1 MDLRLYQLIADCDD
15 WLVELSRLIAGSG
28 DSPPTPGKRSSARTL
43 LLHSCYI
50 QHAKHASEKVRDSIA
65 FSTSFDV
72 DAVFTFL
79 TGDTDAIDE
88 LLTAVGMALKHTLRP
103 KRLRKFCESLLS
115 GNISDT
121 EDHLSSN
128 ANPYTGLIDSALAE
142 FEERSDLEITRNNQE
157 VVAHLERHPAMIA
170 AQALK
175 RSRQRTLQILNSL
188 GSRNRQRAYEI
199 VGILKGLSF
208 EAIRR
213 ASRNSQ
219 RK

>member
-28 DSPPTPGKRSSARTL
+28 DLPRIPGKRSSAWTL

-50 QHAKHASEKVRDSIA
+50 QNAKHAVEKVRDSIA
-65 FSTSFDV
+65 FSTLFDA

-103 KRLRKFCESLLS
+103 NRLRKFCESLLS

-128 ANPYTGLIDSALAE
+128 ANPYAGLIVSALAE
-142 FEERSDLEITRNNQE
+142 FEDLRGLRMTRNNQE
-157 VVAHLERHPAMIA
+157 LVAHLERHPAMIN

-175 RSRQRTLQILNSL
+175 RRRDRTLEILNSL
-188 GSRNRQRAYEI
+188 GSHNRQRAYEI
-199 VGILKGLSF
+199 VGLLKGLSA
-208 EAIRR
+208 ETIRR

-219 RK
+219 SE